1 MTDKQIILSLT
12 RELEAATKPKWI
24 SVDSEIKPEQDQQ
37 VLIYTTDADYLP
49 TIVKATYKVK
59 NRFLLC
65 GGYRDRC
72 PTHWQPLPT
81 PPEVK

>member
-12 RELEAATKPKWI
+12 RELEEATKPKWI
-24 SVDSEIKPEQDQQ
+24 SVDSEIKPEQGQQ
-37 VLIYTTDADYLP
+37 VLIYTTDADDLP
-49 TIVKATYKVK
+49 TIAKATYNVN

-65 GGYRDRC
+65 GGYRDKDL
-72 PTHWQPLPT
+72 THWQSLPT